1 MVSHYRIVEK
11 IGAGGM
17 GEVYLAEDTKLDR
30 KVALKFLPPH
40 LCQDEDCRKR
50 FKREA
55 QAVAKLNHPNIITIH
70 EVAEYQGRPFFAM
83 ELVEGQSL
91 RDLVKGKQLSIDRII
106 ELAIQVC
113 DGLSAAHDKKVVHR
127 DIKPSNI
134 VIDAYGRPKILD
146 FGLAAIQGGEHLTKT
161 GSTLGTIG
169 YMSPE
174 QVKGQEVDQRSDL
187 FSLGVVLYELIS
199 GRTPFEKENEAATL
213 KAITQ
218 DNPEPLARYK
228 SDIPDEL
235 QRTVSKLL
243 EKDPSLRYQ
252 HADGVASDLKRMIAP
267 TQSSIAVSPVRRP
280 TRWPWWVGVVVAVAI
295 IAVLAW
301 QSFRPAQEG
310 GRSEGKK
317 MLAVLPFENLGSA
330 EDEYFADGITD
341 EITAKLA
348 TIRGL
353 GVISRTSAMRYKNS
367 DKSLPQ
373 IAKELGVGYILEGT
387 IRWDKGGDTDRV
399 RILPQLI
406 RVSDDT
412 HLWAN
417 TYERALTQ
425 IFSVQAD
432 IATQIAE
439 ALDVTL
445 LDAERR
451 SITAQCTENLEAYNL
466 YLRAMEL
473 GFQPDYSEKSY
484 QIRLELL
491 QQAVELDPQFALAY
505 AALSH
510 TRSGMF
516 NDGYDRTEHC
526 LHEAKSAAQRALDL
540 EPGLPE
546 AHLALGWYYY
556 MGHRDYDRALEEFT
570 IAEEGLPGDSRIMM
584 ALGVIN
590 KRQGKFE
597 KAIDYYKRG
606 LELSP
611 RDASMALETGISLQ
625 RLRRYA
631 DAERYYDLSI
641 TLAPDQHTGYQFKA
655 NVNIRCLGDL
665 EKARE
670 TLLRVPA
677 GEGRVLREWLYL
689 RIFERDYEAGLAWLR
704 TMPSETFIDQD
715 SYVPRILSE
724 ARLYWYMGERE
735 EALAAYDSARILLER
750 KIEESPDDYRIHMSL
765 GFAYAGIGDKEKAVH
780 HGRRAVEFFPVSRD
794 VLRGPALILSL
805 AKIYVAVGDYE
816 AALNELAYLLSIPS
830 GLSVPLLRLDPT
842 WDPLRDHPRFQALIE
857 KYEKEHGI

>member
-1 MVSHYRIVEK
+1 M
-11 IGAGGM
+11 
-17 GEVYLAEDTKLDR
+17 
-30 KVALKFLPPH
+30 
-40 LCQDEDCRKR
+40 
-50 FKREA
+50 
-55 QAVAKLNHPNIITIH
+55 IT
-70 EVAEYQGRPFFAM
+70 
-83 ELVEGQSL
+83 
-91 RDLVKGKQLSIDRII
+91 
-106 ELAIQVC
+106 
-113 DGLSAAHDKKVVHR
+113 
-127 DIKPSNI
+127 
-134 VIDAYGRPKILD
+134 
-146 FGLAAIQGGEHLTKT
+146 
-161 GSTLGTIG
+161 
-169 YMSPE
+169 
-174 QVKGQEVDQRSDL
+174 
-187 FSLGVVLYELIS
+187 
-199 GRTPFEKENEAATL
+199 GRTPFARENDVATAQAIVSAA
-213 KAITQ
+213 
-218 DNPEPLARYK
+218 PEPLTKYRANV
-228 SDIPDEL
+228 PDDL
-235 QRTVSKLL
+235 QRIVTKLL
-243 EKDPSLRYQ
+243 EKDPQLRYQ
-252 HADGVASDLKRMIAP
+252 RAEGIVPDLKRLIATSTSYLTP
-267 TQSSIAVSPVRRP
+267 AAPKPRTKKVLVGAAIFLLAVIAA
-280 TRWPWWVGVVVAVAI
+280 GVVYKLLAPEEREVA
-295 IAVLAW
+295 
-301 QSFRPAQEG
+301 
-310 GRSEGKK
+310 EGKK
-317 MLAVLPFENLGSA
+317 MLAVLPFENLGSS

-367 DKSLPQ
+367 DKSLPE

-412 HLWAN
+412 HLWAD

-432 IATQIAE
+432 IATQIAN

-451 SITAQCTENLEAYNL
+451 SITAQSTENLEAYNL

-473 GFQPDYSEKSY
+473 SFQPDYSEKSF
-484 QIRLELL
+484 QIQLELL
-491 QQAVELDPQFALAY
+491 QKAVELDPQFALAH

-510 TRSGMF
+510 TRSNMF
-516 NDGYDRTEHC
+516 NHGYDRTEHC

-546 AHLALGWYYY
+546 AHLAFGWYYY

-570 IAEEGLPGDSRIMM
+570 KAEQGLPRDSRVMM
-584 ALGVIN
+584 ALGVIH

-597 KAIDYYKRG
+597 KAIDYYTRG

-611 RDASMALETGISLQ
+611 RDASMALETGISLE

-655 NVNIRCLGDL
+655 NVNMWFLGDS

-689 RIFERDYEAGLAWLR
+689 RILERDYEAGLAWLR
-704 TMPSETFIDQD
+704 TMPSETFIKQD
-715 SYVPRILSE
+715 SYVPRILSQ

-780 HGRRAVEFFPVSRD
+780 HGRRAVELFPVSRD
-794 VLRGPALILSL
+794 ALRGPALILNL

-830 GLSVPLLRLDPT
+830 GLSVAQLRLHPDY
-842 WDPLRDHPRFQALIE
+842 DPLRDHPRFKALLE
-857 KYEKEHGI
+857 KYKKEHRN